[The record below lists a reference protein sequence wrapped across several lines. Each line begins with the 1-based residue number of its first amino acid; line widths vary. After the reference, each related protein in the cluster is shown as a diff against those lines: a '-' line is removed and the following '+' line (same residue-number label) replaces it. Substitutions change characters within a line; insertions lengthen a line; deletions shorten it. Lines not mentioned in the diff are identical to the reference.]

1 MHTHRLFGIAVVF
14 AMLTCVKTSRFDCD
28 SCESGTYSD
37 TMGATS
43 NTSCISCT
51 LNATSPAGSGSPD
64 NCSCTSG
71 FTPFGSGLSLTCT
84 FSFTTC
90 PPGEFLEN
98 NVCNDCV
105 EGTYKDDDGDHA
117 CGPCS
122 GGFPSIM
129 SLGAMSELECNGYN
143 LSSGR
148 IIEFNITTGKELNLN
163 ATTVK
168 SVVVDFVNDVS
179 TLVHVYPENFSI
191 STNSDFGVRL
201 FVPNTNTEPL
211 ILNDIYTQ
219 LQQLIRNDGDDAII
233 LFIDG
238 TISLGTQSPNF
249 QSGDRIFFLD
259 SAIRVINPFSAIA
272 ITPTRISPK
281 NYIPSSSTEIV
292 VVIRQVCIGLSCQ
305 CQKNFL
311 HYCGT
316 DLRTLT

>member
-1 MHTHRLFGIAVVF
+1 MHTHRLFGIAVAF
-14 AMLTCVKTSRFDCD
+14 AMLTCVKTSRVDCD
-28 SCESGTYSD
+28 SCETGTYSV
-37 TMGATS
+37 TIGATS
-43 NTSCISCT
+43 NTSCVSCK

-71 FTPFGSGLSLTCT
+71 FTPLGSGLTLTCT

-90 PPGEFLEN
+90 VAGQFLEN
-98 NVCNDCV
+98 NNCIDCESGKYKASSGNDTC
-105 EGTYKDDDGDHA
+105 DS
-117 CGPCS
+117 CL

-129 SLGAMSELECNGYN
+129 SYGATSEQICNGYD
-143 LSSGR
+143 LSSGK
-148 IIEFNITTGKELNLN
+148 IIEFNITTQKQFNLN
-163 ATTVK
+163 ATIVK
-168 SVVVDFVNDVS
+168 SVVVDFVNNVS
-179 TLVHVYPENFSI
+179 TLVHVYPKNFSI
-191 STNSDFGVRL
+191 SNNSDFGVRL
-201 FVPNTNTEPL
+201 FVPNTNTTPL

-233 LFIDG
+233 LFMDG

-259 SAIRVINPFSAIA
+259 SAIRVINPFSTIA
-272 ITPTRISPK
+272 ITQTRISPK